1 MFEPW
6 DAVTIPINFGENWM
20 RSIMR
25 IFAPIL
31 ALAPLGLLAD
41 DTICNGLLNG
51 RHDNVIVPDGAECV
65 LSNARVKGNVEV
77 KTGSAL
83 TVSGP
88 VYIGGNIQSEGSRSV
103 RIEGSGVTVN
113 GNVQIKKV
121 LEASGILPGTS
132 IFGDFQYEENS
143 GFLFASGSFVRGNFQ
158 VFKNSG
164 GATIVNNTIRQNLQ
178 CKENWPAPTG
188 DGNSA
193 GDKEEQCAGL

>member
-1 MFEPW
+1 
-6 DAVTIPINFGENWM
+6 M
-20 RSIMR
+20 RSIIR
-25 IFAPIL
+25 TFAPIL
-31 ALAPLGLLAD
+31 ALTPLGLLAD
-41 DTICNGLLNG
+41 DTICNGLVNG
-51 RHDNVIVPDGAECV
+51 RHDNVIVPDGAVCM

-77 KTGSAL
+77 KTGAAL

-88 VYIGGNIQSEGSRSV
+88 VYIGGNIQSEGSRYV

-113 GNVQIKKV
+113 GNIQIKKV
-121 LEASGILPGTS
+121 LEASGIQPGTS
-132 IFGDFQYEENS
+132 IYGDFQYEENS

-193 GDKEEQCAGL
+193 GDKEDQCAGL